1 MPLPSSVED
10 VMELVIQKQC
20 ATMVVLCSD
29 KEMTN
34 DVSFLHMHHAC
45 ASMLCLTCDKC
56 ILLYL
61 QMC

>member
-1 MPLPSSVED
+1 
-10 VMELVIQKQC
+10 MELVIQKQC

-61 QMC
+61 HMC